1 MLASTG
7 TADGVLANGGEE
19 RLRRLANNI
28 VCTGG
33 AAHISGLSEALE
45 AGPNFTAPQAT
56 VIPPPRNL
64 DPASLAWKGL
74 AVLANL
80 DTMQELWVQA
90 SDWDTFGYRAL
101 KEKSLFL

>member
-1 MLASTG
+1 ML
-7 TADGVLANGGEE
+7 LAEHYTPSDPS
-19 RLRRLANNI
+19 RKPA
-28 VCTGG
+28 VPV
-33 AAHISGLSEALE
+33 
-45 AGPNFTAPQAT
+45 GPNFTAPQAT